1 MNQNMAMHVAE
12 LPQSIRQ
19 REVLVVEDSQFQREL
34 LCALLKGF
42 GFHCIQQV
50 ADGAAALE
58 ILRGCRGKLPI
69 VLVDLEMPGMN
80 GIELLQRLGDEQILS
95 EVVITSAREEAL
107 ISTVEGML
115 QAAGVPLLGSLQK
128 PIEGKD
134 LHKVLSKS
142 GRRAG
147 DFRAGSG
154 RASSSPS
161 EAELASAIKRGY
173 IIPYYQPKVHLASGR
188 ITGYEVLARWQE
200 PSGELIYPADFIPL
214 ATGSGLLCELTF
226 ALVRQAMHDLLQL
239 QDPSISIAVNVDIG
253 LLANRHFADD
263 LIRLVAAAGCN
274 PKQLIL
280 EVTESAL
287 MDDPVVTLASVGR
300 LRLAGFGLSI
310 DDYGTGFSTLRQLS
324 RLPFTELKIDRTFIC
339 EARQS
344 RRAQAILYSAI
355 EMGKA
360 LGLPCVAE
368 GLECKEDALLLELLG
383 CHSGQG
389 YLFAKPM
396 PRQKLSDWHAANS
409 GHASLEEWINLADC
423 AGAA

>member
-200 PSGELIYPADFIPL
+200 P
-214 ATGSGLLCELTF
+214 
-226 ALVRQAMHDLLQL
+226 LV
-239 QDPSISIAVNVDIG
+239 S
-253 LLANRHFADD
+253 
-263 LIRLVAAAGCN
+263 
-274 PKQLIL
+274 
-280 EVTESAL
+280 
-287 MDDPVVTLASVGR
+287 
-300 LRLAGFGLSI
+300 
-310 DDYGTGFSTLRQLS
+310 
-324 RLPFTELKIDRTFIC
+324 
-339 EARQS
+339 
-344 RRAQAILYSAI
+344 
-355 EMGKA
+355 
-360 LGLPCVAE
+360 
-368 GLECKEDALLLELLG
+368 
-383 CHSGQG
+383 
-389 YLFAKPM
+389 
-396 PRQKLSDWHAANS
+396 
-409 GHASLEEWINLADC
+409 
-423 AGAA
+423 